1 MRLVLDHHYSPL
13 IAQQLR
19 ERGHDVVTAGERGWE
34 AEDDEPLLDL
44 CASDGRALLTNNVA
58 DFAVIARQWQ
68 SQGRSHHGL
77 ILMSDHSMPRNRNTI
92 GRYVEVLAVLMT
104 DNPAD
109 GSLVDRVHWL

>member
-1 MRLVLDHHYSPL
+1 MKLVLDHHYSPL

-19 ERGHDVVTAGERGWE
+19 ERGHDVVTAGEQGWE

-68 SQGRSHHGL
+68 SQGRTHHGL
-77 ILMSDHSMPRNRNTI
+77 IFTSDHSMPRSRNTI
-92 GRYVEVLAVLMT
+92 GQYVELLAVLMT
-104 DNPAD
+104 DNPGHD
-109 GSLVDRVHWL
+109 GFVHRVHWL

>member
-1 MRLVLDHHYSPL
+1 MKLVLDHHYSPL

-19 ERGHDVVTAGERGWE
+19 DRGHDVVTAGEQGWE

-68 SQGRSHHGL
+68 AQGRSHYGL
-77 ILMSDHSMPRNRNTI
+77 IFTSDRSMPRSHTI
-92 GRYVEVLAVLMT
+92 GRYVELLTVLMA
-104 DNPAD
+104 DNPGD
-109 GSLVDRVHWL
+109 DSFVGRVHWL

>member
-1 MRLVLDHHYSPL
+1 MKLVLDHHYSRL

-19 ERGHDVVTAGERGWE
+19 ARGHDVVTAGEQGWE

-58 DFAVIARQWQ
+58 DFAVIARQCQ

-77 ILMSDHSMPRNRNTI
+77 IFTSDQSLPRSRDTI
-92 GRYVEVLAVLMT
+92 GRYVELLAVLMA
-104 DNPAD
+104 DNPGD
-109 GSLVDRVHWL
+109 DSVVDRVEWL